1 MAAMDSTAQVQAI
14 RGFNRFYTKQIG
26 VLQQGWLGSPFSLA
40 EARVLY
46 ELAHHEQPTATEIA
60 RELGLDAGYLSRMLR
75 SLEQRGVV
83 QRTRSN
89 ADGRRAHLSLTRSGR
104 TAFARLDQQT
114 DEDVE
119 AMLGKLSA
127 GDRRRLV
134 GAIQVIG
141 GLLGARQESPV
152 SYVLRPPR
160 AGDLGWVVYRQ
171 GALYAEEWGYN
182 EEFEALTARIVAEFV
197 QHLRPSME
205 RCWIAEKDGEIVGS
219 VFLVRKS
226 NTVAKLRLLLVEPSA
241 RGLGIGSRLI
251 EECVRFARQAGYR
264 KVTLWTQ
271 SELLAARRLYKKAGF
286 TVTGKQS
293 HDSFGRKGL
302 VSETWDLVL

>member
-1 MAAMDSTAQVQAI
+1 MAGMDSTTQVQAI
-14 RGFNRFYTKQIG
+14 RSFNRFYTKQIG
-26 VLQQGWLGSPFSLA
+26 VLQQGWLGSEFSLA

-83 QRTRSN
+83 QRSRSN

-119 AMLGKLSA
+119 AMLRKLSA

-134 GAIQVIG
+134 GAIHVIG
-141 GLLGARQESPV
+141 GLLAARQESPV

-160 AGDLGWVVYRQ
+160 AGDLG
-171 GALYAEEWGYN
+171 GSS
-182 EEFEALTARIVAEFV
+182 TARACSTP
-197 QHLRPSME
+197 RNGDTTRNSK
-205 RCWIAEKDGEIVGS
+205 R
-219 VFLVRKS
+219 
-226 NTVAKLRLLLVEPSA
+226 
-241 RGLGIGSRLI
+241 
-251 EECVRFARQAGYR
+251 
-264 KVTLWTQ
+264 
-271 SELLAARRLYKKAGF
+271 
-286 TVTGKQS
+286 
-293 HDSFGRKGL
+293 
-302 VSETWDLVL
+302 